1 MENQT
6 EQGLT
11 KSNSTL
17 PVQHST
23 LLSITKTNLEQVEKS
38 PTVKGLTENNFDL
51 VRQCGTSVAAIL
63 DRPNLIM
70 LKKVVDPTLL
80 ELFLATELTLLID
93 SVNLDQRLT
102 IQGHQIPIIAA
113 QLIESFPVET
123 LEDFV
128 LCFKRGS
135 IGFYGSIYRLDAAV
149 LNEWMR
155 AYLEEKYTLIEAEV
169 SKSKTEEQQA
179 ATVDYRAYIE
189 RKDKERQQAIENP
202 KVPENWSANGTE
214 RFKLDY
220 FNSPEY
226 QAKKEMQSK
235 IMRAASDF
243 YNSSVK
249 MADLKLWEDPNGF
262 EIPALTA
269 EDAEKIYSMALS
281 LSQER

>member
-1 MENQT
+1 M
-6 EQGLT
+6 
-11 KSNSTL
+11 
-17 PVQHST
+17 

-38 PTVKGLTENNFDL
+38 PTVKGLTENNFEL
-51 VRQCGTSVAAIL
+51 VRHCGNSVAAIL

-149 LNEWMR
+149 INEWMR
-155 AYLEEKYTLIEAEV
+155 AYLEEKYTLVEAEV
-169 SKSKTEEQQA
+169 SKSKTKEQQA
-179 ATVDYRAYIE
+179 ATVDYLAYIE
-189 RKDKERQQAIENP
+189 RKDKERQQAIEKP
-202 KVPENWSANGTE
+202 KAPDNWNTNELE
-214 RFKLDY
+214 RFKL
-220 FNSPEY
+220 EY
-226 QAKKEMQSK
+226 QTRTIFQKKLH
-235 IMRAASDF
+235 RA
-243 YNSSVK
+243 SSEYYSGKPKDEIKV
-249 MADLKLWEDPNGF
+249 WEDGNGF
-262 EIPALTA
+262 EIFAVT
-269 EDAEKIYSMALS
+269 EQEGKEIYDQVVSS
-281 LSQER
+281 LSDKEKSK